1 MLFNFSTKIRNFS
14 FSSAHSI
21 RHLRSLLCSIKTDVA
36 PQTEKTSRTL
46 VIRTQTNITTSYTM
60 CIFAGWYYHLNMS
73 IGQEPRSNP
82 VFSYFSHLYISAIMQ
97 RIKFTESILIGDS
110 PETVFDFTQDYS
122 KRLQWDTFLI
132 QADLL
137 GGATHADKGVQA
149 YCVSKNRL
157 GMTTEYIT
165 FQRPRGT
172 AIKMTQG
179 PFLFKEF
186 LGSWRFRQVAEN
198 STEVTFLYSFT
209 LRFPFTMAT
218 YFIRK
223 NLQQNVRQRLV
234 DLKNCIEHDR
244 AQHTAVPA

>member
-1 MLFNFSTKIRNFS
+1 
-14 FSSAHSI
+14 
-21 RHLRSLLCSIKTDVA
+21 
-36 PQTEKTSRTL
+36 
-46 VIRTQTNITTSYTM
+46 
-60 CIFAGWYYHLNMS
+60 
-73 IGQEPRSNP
+73 
-82 VFSYFSHLYISAIMQ
+82 MQ
-97 RIKFTESILIGDS
+97 RIKFSESILIGDS

-137 GGATHADKGVQA
+137 DGAPHADKGVQA

-179 PFLFKEF
+179 PYLFKEF
-186 LGSWRFRQVAEN
+186 LGSWRFRQVADN

-209 LRFPFTMAT
+209 LRFPFTLAT

-234 DLKNCIEHDR
+234 DLKTCIEYDR
-244 AQHTAVPA
+244 AQHTAEPA